1 MSFLEYKKKPYRKS
15 ILALILE
22 NSTTDTVAN
31 SAATENNNK
40 NIHNKIEVV
49 CAILLVFLSGKN
61 EISYF
66 LVCVMLVFQGY

>member
-1 MSFLEYKKKPYRKS
+1 
-15 ILALILE
+15 LILE

-31 SAATENNNK
+31 SAATGHFFPNENNNK